1 MVNLMDL
8 TTEDLKDIEELQKFR
23 KEAESLYH
31 TVTKN
36 QYVPLILDNHN
47 RHKVWGDSNNAE
59 YLVLKDNK
67 WVWEAIYLH
76 QHYIVPIDVE
86 GIYKMMIRGYEHRK
100 DESKRGLVNENED
113 AIKYFKSYVGR
124 TEKQS

>member
-23 KEAESLYH
+23 REAESLYQI
-31 TVTKN
+31 VTKN
-36 QYVPLILDNHN
+36 QTVPLILDNYN
-47 RHKVWGDSNNAE
+47 RYKVWGDSNNAE

-67 WVWEAIYLH
+67 WIWEAIYLH

-86 GIYKMMIRGYEHRK
+86 GIYRMIVRGYEHRK

-113 AIKYFKSYVGR
+113 AIKYFTSYVKR
-124 TEKQS
+124 LEK